1 MGQIK
6 NIKLHIVTDIKVTTT
21 KQKPTRCRCSRTYRI
36 PQPRRRR
43 TSTNSPDLFPHQT
56 PTSWTSS
63 APDVTKSL
71 QSSHTRRPLSSASVA
86 PLSSVSRLV
95 AAPDSPKDAASE
107 RSPVKP
113 SDVTG
118 LRKEAYLV
126 NLVVVIMLE
135 TSHK

>member
-21 KQKPTRCRCSRTYRI
+21 KQKQTRCRCSRTYRI

-43 TSTNSPDLFPHQT
+43 TSTNSQDLFRHQT

-63 APDVTKSL
+63 ALDVTKSL
-71 QSSHTRRPLSSASVA
+71 QSSHTRRPLSCASVA

-95 AAPDSPKDAASE
+95 AGLDSPKDVASE

-113 SDVTG
+113 CDVM
-118 LRKEAYLV
+118 A
-126 NLVVVIMLE
+126 
-135 TSHK
+135 

>member
-6 NIKLHIVTDIKVTTT
+6 NIKLHIVTDIKLLSTVRSTT

-43 TSTNSPDLFPHQT
+43 TSTNSQDLFRHQT

-71 QSSHTRRPLSSASVA
+71 QSSHTHRPLSSASRPVA
-86 PLSSVSRLV
+86 G
-95 AAPDSPKDAASE
+95 PDSPKDAASE

-113 SDVTG
+113 CDV
-118 LRKEAYLV
+118 LRDYA
-126 NLVVVIMLE
+126 
-135 TSHK
+135 

>member
-6 NIKLHIVTDIKVTTT
+6 NIKLHIVTDIKLISTVRSQQN
-21 KQKPTRCRCSRTYRI
+21 KNQQRCRCSRTYRI

-43 TSTNSPDLFPHQT
+43 TSTNSQDLFRHQT

-71 QSSHTRRPLSSASVA
+71 QSSHTHRPLSSASVA
-86 PLSSVSRLV
+86 RLSSVSRPV
-95 AAPDSPKDAASE
+95 AGPDSPKDAASE

-113 SDVTG
+113 CDV
-118 LRKEAYLV
+118 LRDYAKKP
-126 NLVVVIMLE
+126 
-135 TSHK
+135 T